1 MKRNTGPSQRD
12 TAMAGDEGTHWAQAA
27 ATERLN
33 DKMVDLVICREE
45 IIVGRE
51 VCTERAAGRERD
63 GFGPANNS

>member
-1 MKRNTGPSQRD
+1 
-12 TAMAGDEGTHWAQAA
+12 MAGDEGTYWAQAA

-51 VCTERAAGRERD
+51 VCTERAAGCE
-63 GFGPANNS
+63 